1 MKVKF
6 SREVKYIP
14 EWNGNRELSED
25 EQFTATLIPLQ
36 MGDLVSLIDVINEF
50 SSAEPGE
57 EKSVEL
63 EKAVS
68 ILSRIEHLQ
77 NNIRLENLED
87 ESGPVTPEDIVKF
100 PRFMGLTMEI
110 FNELAAISMPNE
122 EDEKN
127 SKGQP
132 ASVDTPTPEPKL
144 PDAERFKE
152 AEAST

>member
-6 SREVKYIP
+6 SREVKFTP
-14 EWNGNRELSED
+14 GWNGNKGLPED
-25 EQFTATLIPLQ
+25 EQCTVILIPLQ

-50 SSAEPGE
+50 SGAAGGDEIT
-57 EKSVEL
+57 VEL

-68 ILSRIEHLQ
+68 ILTRIEHLKD
-77 NNIRLENLED
+77 NIQIVNLED
-87 ESGPVTPEDIVKF
+87 DSGPVTSEDIVKF

-132 ASVDTPTPEPKL
+132 DLADTAIREPKL
-144 PDAERFKE
+144 PDAQQPTEE
-152 AEAST
+152 PVST